1 MADRSGEGPA
11 PGQNDAAAGEG
22 LGPQLTMMVRAFV
35 ASAQRTTLFMLGG
48 ATVVVV
54 GATAYGQIRLN
65 AWNKPF
71 YDALAHKDFE
81 AFLAQLLVFGVIAAG
96 LLSLNVA
103 QAWLNQML
111 KLKLRQGLLNDL
123 LGEWLEPGRAFRL
136 AGAGEIGANPDQ
148 RMHEDA
154 RHLTELST
162 DLGIGLLQASL
173 LLVSFIGVLWILSD
187 SVIFS
192 FDGRRFTIPGYMV
205 WCALLYAAT
214 GSWLSWLRRPSADPA
229 QRRALCAGGGSA
241 LRAGA
246 GQRARR
252 RHRALRGRGR

>member
-1 MADRSGEGPA
+1 
-11 PGQNDAAAGEG
+11 
-22 LGPQLTMMVRAFV
+22 MMVRAFV

-111 KLKLRQGLLNDL
+111 KLKLREGLLATSWTN
-123 LGEWLEPGRAFRL
+123 GSSRGAPFASPAL
-136 AGAGEIGANPDQ
+136 ARSASIPTSACM
-148 RMHEDA
+148 RT
-154 RHLTELST
+154 R
-162 DLGIGLLQASL
+162 GI
-173 LLVSFIGVLWILSD
+173 
-187 SVIFS
+187 
-192 FDGRRFTIPGYMV
+192 
-205 WCALLYAAT
+205 
-214 GSWLSWLRRPSADPA
+214 
-229 QRRALCAGGGSA
+229 
-241 LRAGA
+241 
-246 GQRARR
+246 
-252 RHRALRGRGR
+252 